1 MLCSFVSSHVHNGEV
16 HMDTTQAAQ
25 LSSTDAQLYSINE
38 ACKILNISRRTL
50 YSWIDKGKLEA
61 EKVGYNRLVRIS
73 DTDVIKADFAN
84 KSAQA
89 ESDNTCTQAESS
101 QVTHVGA
108 SQVTHAEASKTIQ
121 IDAEAYELLKS
132 DLQHFK
138 QKTIALEEKL
148 VESDQKLEQFSAK
161 KDEASKRHDII
172 VMQLSSTL
180 NEKTFQLEET
190 KKLNF
195 IQRIFNFF

>member
-1 MLCSFVSSHVHNGEV
+1 
-16 HMDTTQAAQ
+16 MDTTQTTQ
-25 LSSTDAQLYSINE
+25 LSSADAQLYSINE
-38 ACKILNISRRTL
+38 AGKILNISRRTL

-89 ESDNTCTQAESS
+89 ESDNTCTQAESA

>member
-1 MLCSFVSSHVHNGEV
+1 MG
-16 HMDTTQAAQ
+16 TTQTTQ
-25 LSSTDAQLYSINE
+25 LSSADAQLYSINE
-38 ACKILNISRRTL
+38 ACKILNISRRTP

-61 EKVGYNRLVRIS
+61 EKIGYNRLVRIS
-73 DTDVIKADFAN
+73 DTDVIKADFTN

-161 KDEASKRHDII
+161 KDEAS
-172 VMQLSSTL
+172 
-180 NEKTFQLEET
+180 N
-190 KKLNF
+190 
-195 IQRIFNFF
+195 

>member
-1 MLCSFVSSHVHNGEV
+1 
-16 HMDTTQAAQ
+16 MDTTQTTQ
-25 LSSTDAQLYSINE
+25 LSSADAQLYSINE

-73 DTDVIKADFAN
+73 DTDVIKADFTN

-89 ESDNTCTQAESS
+89 ESS
-101 QVTHVGA
+101 QVTRVGA

-172 VMQLSSTL
+172 VMQLSATL

>member
-1 MLCSFVSSHVHNGEV
+1 MG
-16 HMDTTQAAQ
+16 TTQTTQ
-25 LSSTDAQLYSINE
+25 LSSADAQLYSINE

-73 DTDVIKADFAN
+73 DTDVIKADFTN

-101 QVTHVGA
+101 QVTH
-108 SQVTHAEASKTIQ
+108 AEASKTIL

-172 VMQLSSTL
+172 VMQLSATL

>member
-1 MLCSFVSSHVHNGEV
+1 MLCSFVSSHVHNCEG
-16 HMDTTQAAQ
+16 HMDTTQTTQ
-25 LSSTDAQLYSINE
+25 LSSEDAQLYSINE
-38 ACKILNISRRTL
+38 ACKILNISRRTP

-61 EKVGYNRLVRIS
+61 EKIGYNRLVRIS
-73 DTDVIKADFAN
+73 DTDVIKADFTN

-108 SQVTHAEASKTIQ
+108 SQVTHAEPSKTIQ
-121 IDAEAYELLKS
+121 IDSEDYELLKS

-172 VMQLSSTL
+172 VMQLSATL